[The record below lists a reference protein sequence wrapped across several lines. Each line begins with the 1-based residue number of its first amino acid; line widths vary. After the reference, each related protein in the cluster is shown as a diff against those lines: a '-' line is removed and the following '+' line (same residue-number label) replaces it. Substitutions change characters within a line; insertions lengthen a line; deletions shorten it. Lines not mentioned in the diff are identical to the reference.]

1 MQIEVQIRTQRW
13 ESQITNQSNEA
24 IGATLPPTP
33 GTGEIYHTH
42 KFPHTIPT
50 HNHLPTS
57 SLSTLHNERH
67 YLARYQHQTM
77 LPSIKNEAATIPDQQ
92 PSGIGAQ

>member
-24 IGATLPPTP
+24 IGA
-33 GTGEIYHTH
+33 
-42 KFPHTIPT
+42 
-50 HNHLPTS
+50 TS